1 MLRFAPTSRE
11 ETQMSEQV
19 APVELPSQAGWGEER
34 SRTVTWHDPGATAL
48 AGLRMPGIAY
58 ITAMAAGV
66 LPPSPIGQLVGMT
79 LVSAVEGDVVFGCV
93 ADESFYN
100 PVGTVH
106 GGLVCTLLDSA
117 TASAVHSMLPPGRAF
132 TTIDLNVSYLR
143 AVRAGDELRAHGW
156 VSKPGSRVCFA
167 EADVRTPDGKLVAK
181 ASSSLL
187 VFDV

>member
-1 MLRFAPTSRE
+1 
-11 ETQMSEQV
+11 MSEQV
-19 APVELPSQAGWGEER
+19 APVELPSQAGWGEQRE
-34 SRTVTWHDPGATAL
+34 RTVSWHDPGPTAL

-58 ITAMAAGV
+58 ITAMAAGA
-66 LPPSPIGQLVGMT
+66 LPPSPIGELVGLS
-79 LVSAVEGDVVFGCV
+79 LVSAVEGDVVFRCV

-100 PVGTVH
+100 PVGVVH

-117 TASAVHSMLPPGRAF
+117 TASAVHSTLPPGRAF
-132 TTIDLNVSYLR
+132 TTIDLSVSYLR
-143 AVRAGDELRAHGW
+143 AVRAGDELLTHGW

-167 EADVRTPDGKLVAK
+167 EADVRTPGGKLVAK